1 MRVVVIG
8 IANQQTSLPVDSFP
22 FEYESWRNVNGQIRH
37 TVGGV
42 GFNVARVLSTLGNMV
57 ALASPLGEDYPA
69 ALIDAEAY
77 RFNISTHLCRRE
89 LVRTP
94 RSVVLYDSAGHRM
107 VNSDLTDAASFAF
120 DPEDLLP
127 DVGRSNLVVLAN
139 LPLVRSLIAP
149 LRDAANRFAVD
160 LHDLRDPE
168 HQAISEFLAAD
179 LINLSNE
186 HLVGREAETLEY
198 LRENSNAELISMTL
212 GAEGALVLTP
222 DMDAP
227 VHVPVRDVEATN
239 TVGAGEVY
247 WAVTLHHFLKEHR
260 SAVDAAT
267 FGCEAAARMVEL
279 SAPYAPTTIQDLR
292 EVIAPNCGAVVPVV
306 EMPWSPYEVASDL
319 PGQPSDW
326 AI

>member
-77 RFNISTHLCRRE
+77 RYNISTHLCRRE

-94 RSVVLYDSAGHRM
+94 RSVVLYDSTGLRM
-107 VNSDLTDAASFAF
+107 VNSDLTDAAAFTF
-120 DPEDLLP
+120 DPESLLP
-127 DVGRSNLVVLAN
+127 DVGRSTLVMLAN
-139 LPLVRSLIAP
+139 LPLSRPLIAP
-149 LRDAANRFAVD
+149 LREAATRFAVD
-160 LHDLRDPE
+160 LHDLRDPQ
-168 HQAISEFLAAD
+168 HQAISDFLAAD
-179 LINLSNE
+179 LINLAND
-186 HLVGREAETLEY
+186 HLVGREVETLEY
-198 LRENSNAELISMTL
+198 LRENSNAELISMTM
-212 GAEGALVLTP
+212 GADGALVLTP
-222 DMDAP
+222 EMDSP
-227 VHVPVRDVEATN
+227 VHVPVRGVNATN

-247 WAVTLHHFLKEHR
+247 WAVTLHNFLKEGR
-260 SAVDAAT
+260 TAVDAAAR
-267 FGCEAAARMVEL
+267 GCEAAARLVEL
-279 SAPYAPTTIQDLR
+279 PVAYTPATIQELR
-292 EVIAPNCGAVVPVV
+292 EVIAPQGGALAPPP
-306 EMPWSPYEVASDL
+306 EIPWSPFEV
-319 PGQPSDW
+319 PSDW